1 MGALIDSSVLIAGE
15 RRQLDLETLLAEHA
29 DEDFAISAVSASEL
43 LHGVQ
48 RARTPAQRNRRE
60 AFVEGLLTRLP
71 VIPFDLL
78 AARIHARLSAEL
90 ATRKIVIG
98 PHDLLIAATAM
109 ARGYDV
115 ATRDERSFP
124 KIPNLSLL
132 RW

>member
-15 RRQLDLETLLAEHA
+15 RGQLDLEALLAGHA
-29 DEDFAISAVSASEL
+29 EEDFAISAVTASEL
-43 LHGVQ
+43 LHGVH

-60 AFVEGLLTRLP
+60 AFVEGLLARLP
-71 VIPFDLL
+71 VMPFDLL
-78 AARIHARLSAEL
+78 AARIHAGLSAEL
-90 ATRKIVIG
+90 ATRKIIIG

-109 ARGYDV
+109 AKGYDV

-124 KIPNLSLL
+124 KIPSLSLL

>member
-1 MGALIDSSVLIAGE
+1 MGTLIDSSVLIAGE
-15 RRQLDLETLLAEHA
+15 RGQLDLETLLAGHA
-29 DEDFAISAVSASEL
+29 EENFAISAVTASEL
-43 LHGVQ
+43 LHGVH

-60 AFVEGLLTRLP
+60 AFVEGLLARLP

-109 ARGYDV
+109 AKGYDV
-115 ATRDERSFP
+115 ATRDERSFA